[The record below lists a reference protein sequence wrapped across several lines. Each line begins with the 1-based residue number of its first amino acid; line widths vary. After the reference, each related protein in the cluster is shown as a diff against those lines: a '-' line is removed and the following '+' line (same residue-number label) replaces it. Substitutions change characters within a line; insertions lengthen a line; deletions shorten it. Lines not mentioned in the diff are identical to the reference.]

1 MGEWRMEK
9 QRQVW
14 GTPGSG
20 VFLMDKRGDMKTK
33 FPETGDRGIKTP
45 KI

>member
-20 VFLMDKRGDMKTK
+20 VFLMDKRGDMKNK
-33 FPETGDRGIKTP
+33 ISRNRGQRD
-45 KI
+45 